1 MITTKKQGNNL
12 AEVIKD
18 ILDSEILKTGD
29 DFKNIFK
36 VFNDSW
42 RFGDKIE
49 IFVDTYNSKLL
60 FRIVGDYK
68 PKDIDLI
75 GDYIKIGELN
85 LKLLSRNQFFVDS
98 VDINKWGSVYY
109 TKELTEEK
117 VKEYLVSK
125 LFRKK
130 LISLSN
136 KFLKDKLINK
146 STYSLLDL
154 YEFKIRKEE
163 ATIEQKIF
171 ALYKIKILHEPVL
184 SYLDLANQEIEL
196 KIVKKNII
204 KDLSEINNIEENVNV
219 TDFSL
224 WFDKKIL
231 KNTDNT
237 LTSLFKETIQLI
249 IKENINSNSNYILP
263 KSKYTFSKHIIQL
276 ADNWKKL
283 REETKD
289 KKIKNNDLSRN
300 IKKEFLQLLSYDSI
314 KKMSRYDFIIYDLFS
329 FFREDFIFQ
338 FEFYKEAA
346 YLNIKNPIED
356 FCIED
361 FYIEEFIMKGTIGED
376 KNIQLRVIP
385 KNIKNLY
392 VSKPVYD
399 KFINVIQAL
408 DYSKEDF
415 ISPNTTLHFLEDFEN
430 IDEIKERFV

>member
-29 DFKNIFK
+29 DFKTIFK
-36 VFNDSW
+36 VFNNSW
-42 RFGDKIE
+42 RFGEKIE
-49 IFVDTYNSKLL
+49 VFVDTYNSKLL
-60 FRIVGDYK
+60 FRIAGDYK

-98 VDINKWGSVYY
+98 VDINKRGSVYY

-117 VKEYLVSK
+117 VKDYLVSK

-130 LISLSN
+130 LLSLSD

-146 STYSLLDL
+146 STHSILNL

-184 SYLDLANQEIEL
+184 SYLGLANQEIEL

-283 REETKD
+283 REETKN
-289 KKIKNNDLSRN
+289 KKIKNSDLSRD
-300 IKKEFLQLLSYDSI
+300 IKKEFLQLLSYSSI
-314 KKMSRYDFIIYDLFS
+314 KNMSRYDLLIYDLFS
-329 FFREDFIFQ
+329 FLREDFIFQ

-356 FCIED
+356 F
-361 FYIEEFIMKGTIGED
+361 YIEEFIMKGTIGDD
-376 KNIQLRVIP
+376 KNIQLRIIP

-408 DYSKEDF
+408 DYNKEDF

>member
-29 DFKNIFK
+29 DFKTIFK
-36 VFNDSW
+36 VFNNSW
-42 RFGDKIE
+42 RFGEKIE
-49 IFVDTYNSKLL
+49 VFVDTYNSKLL
-60 FRIVGDYK
+60 FRIAGDYK

-98 VDINKWGSVYY
+98 VDINKRGSVYY

-130 LISLSN
+130 LLSLSD

-184 SYLDLANQEIEL
+184 SYLDLSNQEIEL
-196 KIVKKNII
+196 EIVKKNII
-204 KDLSEINNIEENVNV
+204 KDLSEINSIEKNVNV

-283 REETKD
+283 REETKN
-289 KKIKNNDLSRN
+289 KKIKNSDLSRD
-300 IKKEFLQLLSYDSI
+300 IKKEFLQLLSYSFI
-314 KKMSRYDFIIYDLFS
+314 KNMSRYDLLIYDLFS
-329 FFREDFIFQ
+329 FLREDFIF
-338 FEFYKEAA
+338 
-346 YLNIKNPIED
+346 
-356 FCIED
+356 
-361 FYIEEFIMKGTIGED
+361 
-376 KNIQLRVIP
+376 
-385 KNIKNLY
+385 
-392 VSKPVYD
+392 
-399 KFINVIQAL
+399 
-408 DYSKEDF
+408 
-415 ISPNTTLHFLEDFEN
+415 
-430 IDEIKERFV
+430 